1 MREERFRIQCPKHF
15 LVGDSGRFEKSPQGK
30 DSDFVVDYAP
40 PEMFEAGIVLQE
52 MGTEGDTYCTMYV
65 YFAPEEHLPVYMDSM
80 KYDLQKVS
88 IRKIFVDT
96 KEYLIKVNEKTK
108 KFYAGEDGCW
118 GSYTELYRKENGE
131 RLTDAV
137 IVFLCMP
144 DEMKFQEMEA
154 VMGELFEKLPVIDK
168 EKKETGQELLWSSIF
183 VTLMANKIGGLQFG
197 IYRNC
202 QISSRVFHTAVA
214 ALPLTKANRSDFE

>member
-1 MREERFRIQCPKHF
+1 MDIHRQNLRLSWVSVFGRIRGLNTDSKSPMSMQLSGFSGYFKKI
-15 LVGDSGRFEKSPQGK
+15 LVRLWRNIQNEGRKVGDSGRFEKPSQDK
-30 DSDFVVDYAP
+30 ESDFVVDYAP
-40 PEMFEAGIVLQE
+40 PEMFEAGIILQE

-96 KEYLIKVNEKTK
+96 EEYLIKVNEKTK

-154 VMGELFEKLPVIDK
+154 VIGELFEKLPVIDK
-168 EKKETGQELLWSSIF
+168 EKKETGQEPKR
-183 VTLMANKIGGLQFG
+183 T
-197 IYRNC
+197 R
-202 QISSRVFHTAVA
+202 
-214 ALPLTKANRSDFE
+214 